1 MRASNSSKK
10 KLLGSCRGA
19 RNNKPIYRNEI
30 DWFVFLMFFAP
41 LFPPQSCC
49 FCARH
54 SHNLSFFL
62 PLLLS
67 LLCSRFIPP
76 KCVRVESAPAI
87 VFAYQHLFPEKK
99 KEKSG
104 GIFLPLREEKTPKD
118 AARRLG
124 GSHDDE
130 FDFPLTQNFP
140 TIWLTSRISNSN
152 LAIHSA
158 GMIEKKDD
166 FVAARHDLLK

>member
-54 SHNLSFFL
+54 SHNLSFFS

-76 KCVRVESAPAI
+76 KCVRVESASAI

-99 KEKSG
+99 REKVG
-104 GIFLPLREEKTPKD
+104 GFSSLFERKKLPKTRRVVLVEVTMMNLIFPSP
-118 AARRLG
+118 
-124 GSHDDE
+124 
-130 FDFPLTQNFP
+130 
-140 TIWLTSRISNSN
+140 RISQQSDW
-152 LAIHSA
+152 LPEYLIR
-158 GMIEKKDD
+158 I
-166 FVAARHDLLK
+166 

>member
-54 SHNLSFFL
+54 SHNLSFFS

-76 KCVRVESAPAI
+76 KCVRVERARHCVCLSAS
-87 VFAYQHLFPEKK
+87 F
-99 KEKSG
+99 S
-104 GIFLPLREEKTPKD
+104 REEEGKKW
-118 AARRLG
+118 G
-124 GSHDDE
+124 
-130 FDFPLTQNFP
+130 DFPPSSRGKNSQRCGASSWWKSRWWIWFSPHPEFPNNLTDFP
-140 TIWLTSRISNSN
+140 NI
-152 LAIHSA
+152 
-158 GMIEKKDD
+158 
-166 FVAARHDLLK
+166 